1 MRQHLTVMFNMISEL
16 KGVGHERT
24 DEQQVQVVTRFF
36 PSNWEHMRV
45 NLTSNDNIK
54 IFDDVARH
62 VELEEDQLLTK
73 KPVNEAFIFETKM
86 RGAYGSKHKK
96 GKGKGLKYGK
106 RGI

>member
-1 MRQHLTVMFNMISEL
+1 
-16 KGVGHERT
+16 
-24 DEQQVQVVTRFF
+24 
-36 PSNWEHMRV
+36 
-45 NLTSNDNIK
+45 
-54 IFDDVARH
+54 

-86 RGAYGSKHKK
+86 RGAYGCKHKK

>member
-1 MRQHLTVMFNMISEL
+1 MISEL
-16 KGVGHERT
+16 KGVGHEMT
-24 DEQQVQVVTRFF
+24 DEQQVQVVTHFF

-86 RGAYGSKHKK
+86 RGAYGSKRKK
-96 GKGKGLKYGK
+96 SKGKGLKYGK